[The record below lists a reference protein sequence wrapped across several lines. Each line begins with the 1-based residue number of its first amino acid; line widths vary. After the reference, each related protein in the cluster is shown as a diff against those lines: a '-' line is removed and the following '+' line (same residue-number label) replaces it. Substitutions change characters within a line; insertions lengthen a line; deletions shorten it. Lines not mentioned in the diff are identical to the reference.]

1 MQRLVRTTLG
11 VAAGVTLLTALSA
24 LQAPV
29 PPPAAP
35 GTAPAAAPSTLPSTE
50 PTPPTEPPPEADPSS
65 SPRPDSEPPGPPRSF
80 TLAAT
85 GDVLLH
91 STLWATADIDA
102 ARRGDQGFDF
112 APLLAGV
119 RRHVTRADLA
129 VCHLETP
136 LAPPGGPFSSYP
148 IFAVPPRIVPA
159 LVRTGYD
166 ACTTASNHVFD
177 AGADGIARTLNA
189 LDAAGIAHAGSARRP
204 SEARRTT
211 LLRVNGARVALL
223 SYTYGFNGLPY
234 PDGRT
239 WTANL
244 IDERRILADAAR
256 ARSTGADVVVVSLHW
271 GDEYEATPNAQ
282 QLDLGPRLIASP
294 DIDLLLG
301 HHAHVVQPLER
312 IGGEWVVYG
321 LGNLVADHGEP
332 DTPKAEGMLVRFRF
346 VEHPGGWRVERVRYV
361 PLLVTASQP
370 LRVLDVRR
378 ALRSGDHPSLDA
390 RLRVARA
397 RIAAVVTARDFPGR
411 FPARTPSR

>member
-1 MQRLVRTTLG
+1 M
-11 VAAGVTLLTALSA
+11 
-24 LQAPV
+24 
-29 PPPAAP
+29 
-35 GTAPAAAPSTLPSTE
+35 
-50 PTPPTEPPPEADPSS
+50 
-65 SPRPDSEPPGPPRSF
+65 
-80 TLAAT
+80 
-85 GDVLLH
+85 LLH
-91 STLWATADIDA
+91 NTVWTTAELDA

-119 RRHVTRADLA
+119 RRHVSRADLA

-159 LVRTGYD
+159 LAQTGYD

-177 AGADGIARTLNA
+177 AGAGGVARTLRA

-204 SEARRTT
+204 AEARRPTVV
-211 LLRVNGARVALL
+211 RVHGARVALL

-234 PDGRT
+234 PGGDT
-239 WTANL
+239 WRANL
-244 IDERRILADAAR
+244 IDERRILADAAH
-256 ARSTGADVVVVSLHW
+256 ARSAGADVVVVSLHW
-271 GDEYEATPNAQ
+271 GDEYESTPNAQ
-282 QLDLGPRLIASP
+282 QLDLAPRLIASP

-332 DTPKAEGMLVRFRF
+332 DSPKAEGMLVRFRF
-346 VEHPGGWRVERVRYV
+346 VEHPRGWRVEQVRYV

-378 ALRSGDHPSLDA
+378 ALRSGDHASLDA
-390 RLRVARA
+390 RLRLARA
-397 RIAAVVTARDFPGR
+397 RIAAAVTARGFAGR
-411 FPARTPSR
+411 FPAKAQGR